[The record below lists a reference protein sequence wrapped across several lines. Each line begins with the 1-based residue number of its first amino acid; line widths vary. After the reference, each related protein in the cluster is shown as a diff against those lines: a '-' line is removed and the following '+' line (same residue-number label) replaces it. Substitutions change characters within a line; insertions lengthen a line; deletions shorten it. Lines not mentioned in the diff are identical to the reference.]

1 MPYYFE
7 SGEFSV
13 QPKPVITTNG
23 LCFAISTEDMSR
35 TFKESMY
42 LEKFEKVFLGNNSGG
57 PSYEWTG
64 KGDQQVQI
72 SVDLRLSF
80 LTDRISTG
88 GTVR

>member
-1 MPYYFE
+1 M
-7 SGEFSV
+7 

-42 LEKFEKVFLGNNSGG
+42 VEKFEKVFLGNNSGG

-64 KGDQQVQI
+64 KGDQHIQI
-72 SVDLRLSF
+72 SVDLSSNI